1 MFKKIKNSNMY
12 SILILIA
19 ILVFCCIFSS
29 KNQLYI
35 EGLTESTS
43 NKLKDNIYHSG
54 SAHDSP
60 APSPAP
66 SKQPSVKS
74 PAPSPAPSKQ
84 PSVKSPAPS
93 PTVYP
98 TCKAYQ
104 GTVWAFCGDKPTH
117 RWGIGPEGKEKAI
130 SNCNNA
136 ASNQKRWGACP

>member
-12 SILILIA
+12 SILILVA

-43 NKLKDNIYHSG
+43 NKLKDYIYHSG

-66 SKQPSVKS
+66 STQPSVKS
-74 PAPSPAPSKQ
+74 PAPSPA
-84 PSVKSPAPS
+84 
-93 PTVYP
+93 VYP
-98 TCKAYQ
+98 TDRKS
-104 GTVWAFCGDKPTH
+104 VV
-117 RWGIGPEGKEKAI
+117 
-130 SNCNNA
+130 
-136 ASNQKRWGACP
+136 

>member
-12 SILILIA
+12 SISILVA

-66 SKQPSVKS
+66 STQPSVKS
-74 PAPSPAPSKQ
+74 PAPVQ
-84 PSVKSPAPS
+84 SPAPS
-93 PTVYP
+93 PAVYP

-104 GTVWAFCGDKPTH
+104 GTVWAFCEDKPTH

-130 SNCNNA
+130 SNCNYA
-136 ASNQKRWGACP
+136 ASNQKKWGACK

>member
-74 PAPSPAPSKQ
+74 PAPSP
-84 PSVKSPAPS
+84 
-93 PTVYP
+93 TVYP